1 MNYIPQ
7 LAIIFGFTLL
17 GEALQRL
24 LPVGIP
30 GSVYGLVL
38 LFLALCTG
46 IVKLEQVKESGEFL
60 RSLLPV
66 LFVAPTVSI
75 MEHWAVIRTELLSL
89 ILLLVST
96 TVVTFG
102 VSGILTQ
109 RCNKKEGEKHE

>member
-1 MNYIPQ
+1 MKYIPQ
-7 LAIIFGFTLL
+7 LAVIFGFTLL

-24 LPVGIP
+24 LPIGIP

-46 IVKLEQVKESGEFL
+46 IVKLEQVKESGDFL
-60 RSLLPV
+60 RSLLPL

-75 MEHWAVIRTELLSL
+75 MEHWAVIRTELLPL
-89 ILLLVST
+89 ALLVAST

-102 VSGILTQ
+102 IGGIITQ
-109 RCNKKEGEKHE
+109 RCNKKKEGDEA

>member
-1 MNYIPQ
+1 MKYIPQ

-60 RSLLPV
+60 RSVMPV

-75 MEHWAVIRTELLSL
+75 MENWAVIRAELLPL
-89 ILLLVST
+89 TLLLVSST
-96 TVVTFG
+96 AVTFG
-102 VSGILTQ
+102 VSGIITQ
-109 RCNKKEGEKHE
+109 RCNKKEGEKV

>member
-1 MNYIPQ
+1 MKYIPQ

-24 LPVGIP
+24 LPIGIP

-46 IVKLEQVKESGEFL
+46 IVKLEQVKESGDFL
-60 RSLLPV
+60 RSLLPL

-75 MEHWAVIRTELLSL
+75 MEHWAVIRTELLPL
-89 ILLLVST
+89 ALLVAST

-102 VSGILTQ
+102 IGGIITQ
-109 RCNKKEGEKHE
+109 RCNKKKEGDEA